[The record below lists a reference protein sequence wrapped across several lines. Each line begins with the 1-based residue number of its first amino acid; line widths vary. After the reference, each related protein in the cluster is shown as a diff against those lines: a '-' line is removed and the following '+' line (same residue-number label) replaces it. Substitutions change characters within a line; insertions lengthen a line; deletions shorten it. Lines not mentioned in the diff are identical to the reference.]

1 MGRSVY
7 LRSPVRVASPLA
19 HRLPMQDSREIDYFG
34 QRVLQIVQP
43 LAAGGD
49 RREVLSQLA
58 QSLANNFAADGC
70 WILQCVSPDVIRV
83 AASACV
89 SHRTSTIAEQIT
101 TFTIPAAP
109 TPVQWRMPLLPDY
122 QVMVVENR
130 DLDRVIGYTIVA
142 TKGVEWYRE
151 TKIIYQLVA
160 DYISVG
166 LIEEDLHIQAQIS
179 QIYPQL
185 HYRLTQAI
193 VENQQIDRLFEIAV
207 SDMVEAL
214 QLKRGLVLTL
224 KTIDAPPPEST
235 PATEPTSSPTAIDP
249 NAELPLE
256 VSEWDRPNAP
266 PTVNPAPT
274 GELSDITATAASS
287 AALPDSASPAAHARP
302 KTVTQVQVVTTI
314 DVRSGDRPP
323 LPASFLLENSHICQ
337 TAIANAPNPTIFD
350 GTDRQSTTSDR
361 QIFQSERLPSIA
373 MIPLMGTLGT
383 KRSANAVWGW
393 LVLQDDRSRAWHP
406 VELKL
411 LQCQIFQIALAR
423 IQRKALKQARLAV
436 ENRTTQVQTSLQ
448 LQAKLHDVGRKHM
461 EKLRHANDLK
471 DEFISAIGHELRT
484 PLTSMSLAIKML
496 RQVDV
501 DPARR
506 TQYLDILDEQCQREI
521 ELVNNLLKLQQ
532 LESHQVE
539 LRSQQ
544 ISLNQFISEQ
554 ATVVADRW
562 PNSKSLEIALH
573 LPYLSSQIETDAD
586 SLQHILE
593 ELLVNAGKF
602 AMPKSTI
609 DVVLAVAPEQATI
622 RVTNLSK
629 PIATTDLPHLFDRF
643 RRGTGIAQQA
653 IAGTGLGLALV
664 KSMVDHIQGT
674 ITVTSEA
681 ITPAI
686 SKTCFTVTIP
696 TVLERQ

>member
-1 MGRSVY
+1 
-7 LRSPVRVASPLA
+7 
-19 HRLPMQDSREIDYFG
+19 MQDSREIDYFG

-49 RREVLSQLA
+49 RREVLSLLA

-89 SHRTSTIAEQIT
+89 SHRTSTISDRIA
-101 TFTIPAAP
+101 TFALPEAP

-130 DLDRVIGYTIVA
+130 DRDLVIGYTIVA
-142 TKGVEWYRE
+142 TKDVEWYRE

-160 DYISVG
+160 DYISVA
-166 LIEEDLHIQAQIS
+166 LIEADLHVQAQIS

-185 HYRLTQAI
+185 HHRLTQAI
-193 VENQQIDRLFEIAV
+193 VENQQVDRLFEIAV
-207 SDMVEAL
+207 ADMVEAL

-224 KTIDAPPPEST
+224 KTIDAPQPQPEST
-235 PATEPTSSPTAIDP
+235 PATEPTEPTIEVDP

-256 VSEWDRPNAP
+256 VSEWDRPSGSS
-266 PTVNPAPT
+266 TVTSAT
-274 GELSDITATAASS
+274 GELSEMTSITASSS
-287 AALPDSASPAAHARP
+287 ALTESAPTRA

-314 DVRSGDRPP
+314 DIRSGDRPP
-323 LPASFLLENSHICQ
+323 LPVAFLLENSHLCQ
-337 TAIANAPNPTIFD
+337 MALANAPNPTIFD
-350 GTDRQSTTSDR
+350 NTDRQGTASDR
-361 QIFQSERLPSIA
+361 TIFQADRLPSIA
-373 MIPLMGTLGT
+373 MIPLMGTLGA
-383 KRSANAVWGW
+383 KRSASAVWGW

-436 ENRTTQVQTSLQ
+436 ESRTTQVQTSLQ
-448 LQAKLHDVGRKHM
+448 LQAKLHDVGRKHL

-506 TQYLDILDEQCQREI
+506 AQYLDILEEQCQREI

-554 ATVVADRW
+554 ATIVTDRW
-562 PNSKSLEIALH
+562 PDSKSLEIALH
-573 LPYLSSQIETDAD
+573 LPHHSSHIETDAD
-586 SLQHILE
+586 SLKHILE

-602 AMPKSTI
+602 AMPKSMV
-609 DVVLAVAPEQATI
+609 DVLLAVEPERVI
-622 RVTNLSK
+622 IKVTNLSK
-629 PIATTDLPHLFDRF
+629 PIAATDLPYLFDRF

-664 KSMVDHIQGT
+664 RSMVEHIQGT

-681 ITPAI
+681 VTPAI
-686 SKTCFTVTIP
+686 SKTRFTVTIP